1 MEELIVSK
9 EEIEK
14 WTEKL
19 KKLLEVNSEKRVA
32 EEMDISPSQY
42 SQMKN
47 NGKFPYERFFALM
60 RRNNFS
66 IDDFRIKESEKIKR
80 QKEKEK
86 LRAMYEQ
93 GTV

>member
-1 MEELIVSK
+1 ASFLVQ
-9 EEIEK
+9 
-14 WTEKL
+14 L
-19 KKLLEVNSEKRVA
+19 
-32 EEMDISPSQY
+32 
-42 SQMKN
+42 
-47 NGKFPYERFFALM
+47 
-60 RRNNFS
+60 NFS